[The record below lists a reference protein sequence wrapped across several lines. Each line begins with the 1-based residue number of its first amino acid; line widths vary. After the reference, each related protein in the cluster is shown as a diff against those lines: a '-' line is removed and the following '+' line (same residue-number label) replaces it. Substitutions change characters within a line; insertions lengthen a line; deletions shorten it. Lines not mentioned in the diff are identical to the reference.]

1 MTFCKVRYRKNAR
14 PVIHLFFTSENT
26 ALSLEEATPKDT
38 KLLLIPFQWIN
49 NSFLTFE
56 AET

>member
-1 MTFCKVRYRKNAR
+1 
-14 PVIHLFFTSENT
+14 VIHLFFTSENT

-38 KLLLIPFQWIN
+38 KLLLTPFQWIN